1 MSGGS
6 FAKWI
11 LLLTLMSHTTRI
23 MCASLPKDFGGSKR
37 NAWPE
42 YKGLEVDAVLDLLKQ
57 EDPKNNVFVQ
67 RPDSYTT
74 RPRPSAPVNLSQDI
88 WLYPD
93 ANGIVAIIPKRGL
106 EHHSPVSGWTELV
119 GTDWREAKA
128 AILREIIG
136 VLVVYGREGFPRT
149 KDFNFNRVFLEVGPD
164 GKVAI
169 APKLG

>member
-1 MSGGS
+1 MHW
-6 FAKWI
+6 ANEEVI
-11 LLLTLMSHTTRI
+11 LDGTSTQLMHVTT
-23 MCASLPKDFGGSKR
+23 MDAAGSKR

-106 EHHSPVSGWTELV
+106 EHHSRKRRLDLPS
-119 GTDWREAKA
+119 
-128 AILREIIG
+128 
-136 VLVVYGREGFPRT
+136 
-149 KDFNFNRVFLEVGPD
+149 DF
-164 GKVAI
+164 
-169 APKLG
+169 